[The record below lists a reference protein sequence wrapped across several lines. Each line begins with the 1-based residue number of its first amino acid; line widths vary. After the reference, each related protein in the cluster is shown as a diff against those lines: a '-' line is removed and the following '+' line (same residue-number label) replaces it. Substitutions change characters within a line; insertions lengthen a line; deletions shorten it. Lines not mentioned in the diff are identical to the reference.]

1 MPVLEDRVVAAKMKS
16 FPSWSL
22 EQGELVRHCEFH
34 NFVEAMHFVN
44 SVAEMAEG
52 AGHHPDIDIRYNK
65 VRLALIS
72 HDAGGLTER
81 DFDLAAADRQPRL
94 SALAQDGGCPQRT
107 GAAQLLS
114 LVLVSSCRGLFT
126 RLRGAAADPKVPC
139 DSRAPR
145 QGHRPGRTL
154 R

>member
-16 FPSWSL
+16 IPLWTL
-22 EQGELVRHCEFH
+22 EQGELVRHCVFD

-65 VRLALIS
+65 VRLALVS

-81 DFDLAAADRQPRL
+81 DFDLATGIDRL
-94 SALAQDGGCPQRT
+94 G
-107 GAAQLLS
+107 
-114 LVLVSSCRGLFT
+114 
-126 RLRGAAADPKVPC
+126 
-139 DSRAPR
+139 
-145 QGHRPGRTL
+145 
-154 R
+154 

>member
-16 FPSWSL
+16 IPQWQL
-22 EQGELVRHCEFH
+22 ERGELVRHFAFA
-34 NFVEAMHFVN
+34 NFIDAMQFVN

-81 DFDLAAADRQPRL
+81 DFDLAAGID
-94 SALAQDGGCPQRT
+94 
-107 GAAQLLS
+107 S
-114 LVLVSSCRGLFT
+114 L
-126 RLRGAAADPKVPC
+126 
-139 DSRAPR
+139 
-145 QGHRPGRTL
+145 Q
-154 R
+154 